1 MEIGAPQYD
10 NSKRALQAL
19 QRSDL
24 FEAHDVAPRAQIVG
38 YATPNNPHQRC
49 GLFVAKKKGA
59 SKRIRYL

>member
-38 YATPNNPHQRC
+38 HSIPII
-49 GLFVAKKKGA
+49 
-59 SKRIRYL
+59 RINDAVYLNGVI